1 MAKIGRR
8 FKLTKSG
15 KIERQAPRGPDAA
28 ALQRQRPGGS
38 KKVRVSRGRALRAAQ
53 LDLEDCIRQSFMRK
67 GER

>member
-38 KKVRVSRGRALRAAQ
+38 KKVRVAKRLGIVEQIELQ
-53 LDLEDCIRQSFMRK
+53 DCIRQSFMRK